1 METNDLIRRAEDLAA
16 RCERTSSVTA
26 TAFLTPAE
34 RMELQNA
41 PSLRSVAVFYSGG
54 GTECER
60 TCAFFLPFYLTAEE
74 FDTAEYISAVH
85 FRSFFG
91 EPGHRD
97 YLGALLAL
105 GVRREWVGDIR
116 VRGAEAWVFC
126 LPSVVKTLAE
136 LDRAGRYTVRGEEIA
151 LADVPEEEV
160 KTETMSFTVQSLR
173 LDAVTAGLFRL
184 SRTSAAELIRLGSV
198 SRSIM
203 YRACTRMPPS
213 TTAMSFPCAAR
224 EKERSPIPA
233 AARAKTVSSSPPNG
247 GSENIKEEQP

>member
-41 PSLRSVAVFYSGG
+41 PSLRGTAVVYSGG

-74 FDTAEYISAVH
+74 LDPS
-85 FRSFFG
+85 G
-91 EPGHRD
+91 
-97 YLGALLAL
+97 
-105 GVRREWVGDIR
+105 GDIR
-116 VRGAEAWVFC
+116 IRGAEAWVFC

-136 LDRAGRYTVRGEEIA
+136 LDRAGRHTVRGEEIA

-160 KTETMSFTVQSLR
+160 KTETVSFTVQSLR
-173 LDAVTAGLFRL
+173 LDAVTAGLFHV
-184 SRTSAAELIRLGSV
+184 SRTTAAELIRLGSV
-198 SRSIM
+198 SLNYVPCLHTDAAIRDGDVISVRGKGKGTVTDTGGRSRKDRIFV
-203 YRACTRMPPS
+203 
-213 TTAMSFPCAAR
+213 TA
-224 EKERSPIPA
+224 ER
-233 AARAKTVSSSPPNG
+233 RV
-247 GSENIKEEQP
+247 

>member
-41 PSLRSVAVFYSGG
+41 PSLRGTAVAYSGG

-74 FDTAEYISAVH
+74 LDPSEYISAVH

-116 VRGAEAWVFC
+116 IRGAEAWVFC

-160 KTETMSFTVQSLR
+160 KTETVSFTVQSLR
-173 LDAVTAGLFRL
+173 LDAVTAGLFHV
-184 SRTSAAELIRLGSV
+184 SRTTAAELIRLGAC
-198 SRSIM
+198 RSTM
-203 YRACTRMPPS
+203 CRACTRTPPS
-213 TTAMSFPCAAR
+213 ATATLFPCAGQGQG
-224 EKERSPIPA
+224 
-233 AARAKTVSSSPPNG
+233 NG
-247 GSENIKEEQP
+247 HRHRRPLAQGPYLRHRRTAGLKI

>member
-41 PSLRSVAVFYSGG
+41 PSLRGTAVVYSGG
-54 GTECER
+54 WTECER

-74 FDTAEYISAVH
+74 LDPSEYISAVH

-116 VRGAEAWVFC
+116 IRGAEAWVFC

-136 LDRAGRYTVRGEEIA
+136 L
-151 LADVPEEEV
+151 LEEEV
-160 KTETMSFTVQSLR
+160 KTETVSFTVQSLR
-173 LDAVTAGLFRL
+173 LDAVTAGLFHV
-184 SRTSAAELIRLGSV
+184 SRTTAAELIRLGSV
-198 SRSIM
+198 SLNYVPCLHTDAAIRDGDVISVRGKGKGTVTDTGGRSRKDRIFV
-203 YRACTRMPPS
+203 
-213 TTAMSFPCAAR
+213 TA
-224 EKERSPIPA
+224 ER
-233 AARAKTVSSSPPNG
+233 RV
-247 GSENIKEEQP
+247 

>member
-41 PSLRSVAVFYSGG
+41 PSLRGTAVVYSGG

-74 FDTAEYISAVH
+74 FDSAEYISAVH

-116 VRGAEAWVFC
+116 VRGTEAWVFC

-160 KTETMSFTVQSLR
+160 KTETLSFTVQSLR

-198 SRSIM
+198 SLNYVPCLHTDAAVRDGDVISVRGKGKGTVTDTGGRSRKDRIFV
-203 YRACTRMPPS
+203 
-213 TTAMSFPCAAR
+213 TA
-224 EKERSPIPA
+224 ER
-233 AARAKTVSSSPPNG
+233 RV
-247 GSENIKEEQP
+247 